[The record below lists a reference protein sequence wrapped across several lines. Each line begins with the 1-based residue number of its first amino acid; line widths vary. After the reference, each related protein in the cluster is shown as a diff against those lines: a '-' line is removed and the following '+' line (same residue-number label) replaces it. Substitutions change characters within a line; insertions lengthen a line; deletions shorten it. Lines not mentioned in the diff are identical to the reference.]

1 MAISKDLLLA
11 ILSMD
16 AYNRGYEPGISGLGG
31 SGSVIGTATMGD
43 GSEILVDNQ
52 GNPIDQAADFYAV
65 AYTDASH
72 GNIIAYRGTDTFD
85 DEVLAVDYPIA
96 FNADFDEE
104 EIHLASRFYRAV
116 AGSASPGTWTLTGHS
131 LGGGLAGFTGGV
143 YDQEAV
149 GFASIGFF
157 PALLNFQKLV
167 DRYQEVKDDP
177 LLSTVDITD
186 LPGMGLFFT
195 VPLAEKQLAAMGI
208 HPSDLPPLSAHA
220 GNTYQGYHAEGE
232 GAGIS
237 RIQLG
242 VTPSTALLEAHLPDM
257 GGTVGIADAHS
268 ASFTAILQYLK
279 DEHRLKGE
287 EALEFL
293 PLIDPLFNALF
304 DHDVADD
311 AGFKKTG
318 VSDIEVVM
326 RDAIAYSA
334 IDEGTM
340 VFGNTGIR
348 ALFEDANEVGK
359 LMDEGKA
366 PLGYTSALKLERAL
380 AKSIVQFAG
389 QMALGKVDYKLHT
402 DPKPEQGFLRKDASG
417 RLLQADLTKELWTLN
432 DAGGEN
438 ADREVEVL
446 GIHSMLQDFLAGG
459 SFADRAGPIVL
470 AGMEHLYGDKTISD
484 ARVINRI
491 DFVLGADPVDV
502 EITDLETGSDTSDP
516 KTAGLVVALDDTDDR
531 LRGNADNNILLGKG
545 GQDQLYGGAGKDLL
559 IGGAGDDTLYG
570 GSGEDWL
577 HGGDKVATGGDFGE
591 DTVDYSEGDNG
602 APTPGGITLTFDL
615 SQGVKL
621 EGHTSIVVSDDG
633 YGNTDH
639 LFAIETIK
647 GTAQDDMVVVTGGDE
662 VFQASSYALS
672 TGHLEVDG
680 QGGKNT
686 VDFTNYTGQV
696 YTREADGGI
705 QVGDV
710 TFTNFEVI
718 KDNAEA
724 GRIGGGN
731 SKGSSR
737 PDISA
742 TGLDAVSVF
751 RDILFADYF
760 FPEGTR
766 EVYGHDGND
775 YLVIGPGG
783 LKLDGGGGDDLLV
796 GIDPTYVPASAPGV
810 MPSTPEER
818 LTLQG
823 GADNDWLFVRGGQ
836 GAIAV
841 GGGGR
846 DVIFNGSEKGQLWGD
861 SRDGQG
867 SRSPDVFLWWGD
879 SFIMDAEEQDLLT
892 MWGVPLRGGSNTIAG
907 FGEAYVDAS
916 IAMDWMMWFMFYGAT
931 KSGQLLI
938 TPFWEAEKPMIVE
951 NFTFGEGYRSTL
963 LGIPVSGDLGMTF
976 RMVGAG
982 ELPVRIIYIVWGQ
995 IGTVADAMMDW
1006 AKGLHWELT
1015 DDPLVLDLDGD
1026 GVETTT
1032 PSQGGVHFDLDQ
1044 DYFAE
1049 LTGWVEADD
1058 GFLVWDQD
1066 GNRQIDDSSELFGGP
1081 GRSGFAELRELD
1093 DNQDGLIDAQDARF
1107 RELEVWRD
1115 LNQDGRTDQGELFTL
1130 AELDIT
1136 SLGAVGTEINHTTPN
1151 GNLLREQATY
1161 TRGDGS
1167 TGNIYEAIFQN
1178 DQIDTQFRGER
1189 GLAEWEGS
1197 AHTERIAA

>member
-1 MAISKDLLLA
+1 MMSISQDLLYA

-16 AYNRGYEPGISGLGG
+16 AYNRGYKPGIAGLGG
-31 SGSVIGTATMGD
+31 EGSVVGNATVKKD
-43 GSEILVDNQ
+43 ATQLL
-52 GNPIDQAADFYAV
+52 NPGEAQANDFYAV

-366 PLGYTSALKLERAL
+366 PMGYTSALKLERAL

-389 QMALGKVDYKLHT
+389 QMALGKVEYQLYSDVE
-402 DPKPEQGFLRKDASG
+402 PEQGFLRQDASG

-502 EITDLETGSDTSDP
+502 EITDLETGTDTSDP

-570 GSGEDWL
+570 GAGEDWL

-591 DTVDYSEGDNG
+591 DTVDYSEGNKPG
-602 APTPGGITLTFDL
+602 MPTPGAITLTFDL
-615 SQGVKL
+615 SQGVEL
-621 EGHTSIVVSDDG
+621 EGNKSLVVTNDG
-633 YGNTDH
+633 YGTKDH

-647 GTAQDDMVVVTGGDE
+647 GTEKDDTVEVKGGDQ
-662 VFQASSYALS
+662 VFKASSYALS
-672 TGHLEVDG
+672 TAKLEVDG
-680 QGGKNT
+680 QGGT
-686 VDFTNYTGQV
+686 DTLDFTNYTGQV
-696 YTREADGGI
+696 YTKQADGGI
-705 QVGDV
+705 KVGDV
-710 TFTNFEVI
+710 TFKGFETI
-718 KDNAEA
+718 KDQDSS
-724 GRIGGGN
+724 GKIGGGTEVIDVGGVN
-731 SKGSSR
+731 IGAEGIEAITEIMK
-737 PDISA
+737 
-742 TGLDAVSVF
+742 V
-751 RDILFADYF
+751 LFDNHYY
-760 FPEGTR
+760 PEGTK
-766 EVYGHDGND
+766 EVFGNGGND
-775 YLVIGPGG
+775 HLVIGPDGRRVEGNGG
-783 LKLDGGGGDDLLV
+783 NDLLV
-796 GIDPTYVPASAPGV
+796 GVNATYVPASEPGV
-810 MPSTPEER
+810 LPPTPEER
-818 LTLQG
+818 LTLDG
-823 GADNDWLFVRGGQ
+823 GADNDWVFARNGI
-836 GAIAV
+836 GAITV
-841 GGGGR
+841 GGPGR
-846 DVIFNGSEKGQLWGD
+846 DFLFNNSYKGQMYGD
-861 SRDGQG
+861 SLDGTG
-867 SRSPDVFLWWGD
+867 GGDTDVFWWSRD
-879 SFIMDAEEQDLLT
+879 SFIMDAGKNDILQ
-892 MWGVPLRGGSNTIAG
+892 MYGVPLSGGSNSL
-907 FGEAYVDAS
+907 FGTVANFGDVVIDRALP
-916 IAMDWMMWFMFYGAT
+916 FVKYGAT
-931 KSGQLLI
+931 DGGQLLI
-938 TPFWEAEKPMIVE
+938 STRWARGPMVVQDYE
-951 NFTFGEGYRSTL
+951 YGGFQETS
-963 LGIPVSGDLGMTF
+963 LGIPEPGDLGMVFRIYGGDDLEIPLLFAAFGHLATYVEGMWTF
-976 RMVGAG
+976 
-982 ELPVRIIYIVWGQ
+982 
-995 IGTVADAMMDW
+995 
-1006 AKGLHWELT
+1006 AKGLRWKPH

-1026 GVETTT
+1026 GIETST
-1032 PSQGGVHFDLDQ
+1032 PDQGGVHFDLDN
-1044 DYFAE
+1044 DFFSE